1 MGRLTD
7 AMNFA
12 IAAHGEVRRKG
23 DSLPAVLHAMEAA
36 AVAASLTSDE
46 EVLAAAV
53 LHDTVED
60 AGVDLEDIR
69 ARFGERVAGLVWAE
83 SEDKMRGLPPEESWR
98 ARKEA
103 AIARLRDARDP
114 GVAMVALGDKL
125 SNLRSFYRAR
135 EEKGEAMWQA
145 FHQKDPRQHH
155 WYYRTIAGILSPLAA
170 TAAWREYDW
179 LIRQV
184 FEEE

>member
-23 DSLPAVLHAMEAA
+23 DGLPAVLHAMEAA
-36 AVAASLTSDE
+36 AVVASLTSDE

-98 ARKEA
+98 ARKRRPSPPQGRAGPGRGHGGPGRQAVQPALLLPGQGGEGRGDVAGLSSEGPA
-103 AIARLRDARDP
+103 AASLVLPHHRRDSLAP
-114 GVAMVALGDKL
+114 G
-125 SNLRSFYRAR
+125 
-135 EEKGEAMWQA
+135 
-145 FHQKDPRQHH
+145 PR
-155 WYYRTIAGILSPLAA
+155 RRPGGNTTG
-170 TAAWREYDW
+170 
-179 LIRQV
+179 
-184 FEEE
+184 

>member
-23 DSLPAVLHAMEAA
+23 DGLPAVLHAMEAA

-98 ARKEA
+98 ARKEGGHRPPQGRA
-103 AIARLRDARDP
+103 GP
-114 GVAMVALGDKL
+114 GRHGGPRRQAVQPAP
-125 SNLRSFYRAR
+125 FTRAG
-135 EEKGEAMWQA
+135 EEKERRCGRPSSEGPAA
-145 FHQKDPRQHH
+145 ASLVLPHH
-155 WYYRTIAGILSPLAA
+155 RRDSSPQDA
-170 TAAWREYDW
+170 TAASREYDW